1 MRISIIGA
9 GYVGLVTAV
18 ALATKGHNII
28 VIDVDNIKVDAINR
42 GESPIWEEGLDELLL
57 NCVRDDGSLK
67 ASSDYGE
74 ILDSDV
80 TLICVDTISKSDGS
94 LNLSNIEDSVK
105 GIGTVLSKKRDYHVV
120 VTRST
125 VIPGTTRNLIVP
137 LLGKYSG
144 KQVGSELGVAVN
156 PEFMQEG
163 KALQTSSHPDRIIIG
178 EYDRKAGDMVRGIYD
193 DISVPILRTDITTA
207 EMIKSA
213 SNAFLTTKISFIN
226 EIGNICQKLGIDVY
240 TVAKGMGFDHRIG
253 DQFLNAGVGFGG
265 SCLPKDLKALL
276 FTSVNDLSY
285 RPRLLEAVYDVNR
298 DQAMRMIELAE
309 QKLGNLANKR
319 ISILGLAFKPN
330 TADIRVAPAIEIIR
344 RLLEK
349 GALIAAYDPEAML
362 DARRILPQ
370 ARYCDSAIEAVSD
383 SDCVLV
389 LTEWNEFRD
398 ESLYH
403 GKVVID
409 GRRIL
414 IPERAKA
421 FCDYQGICW

>member
-1 MRISIIGA
+1 M
-9 GYVGLVTAV
+9 
-18 ALATKGHNII
+18 
-28 VIDVDNIKVDAINR
+28 
-42 GESPIWEEGLDELLL
+42 LL